1 MADDDGDPVD
11 EFIDEFVNDTEEA
24 DLDDDDAPDVE
35 SGAPMPSSERSPDQ
49 IGPGST
55 ASTPP
60 DEVAEDEGDAPL
72 SDLRQE
78 VDERRSGSGGSGGRS
93 GDEFEELFAEM
104 DVADVDEG
112 DVWEQLSED
121 DDPMF
126 ETSFVEDDREV
137 TVVEKSL
144 CHGCE
149 HFADPP
155 ETGCTHDGTTI
166 DAEVDTG
173 HFRVLDC
180 PVVAERQEMEATDF
194 SADDE

>member
-1 MADDDGDPVD
+1 MADDDDPV
-11 EFIDEFVNDTEEA
+11 EEFVEEFGS
-24 DLDDDDAPDVE
+24 DSEDSDGDDGD
-35 SGAPMPSSERSPDQ
+35 GLMPGSERSPDD

-60 DEVAEDEGDAPL
+60 GADDDAGGDADDAPL
-72 SDLRQE
+72 SDLRRE
-78 VDERRSGSGGSGGRS
+78 VDERRSRDDTA
-93 GDEFEELFAEM
+93 GDEEFEELFSEM
-104 DVADVDEG
+104 EVGDVDAD

-126 ETSFVEDDREV
+126 EASFVEESREV

-155 ETGCTHDGTTI
+155 ETGCTHDGTDI

-173 HFRVLDC
+173 HFRVMDC
-180 PVVAERQEMEATDF
+180 PVVAERKEMEASDF

>member
-1 MADDDGDPVD
+1 MADDDPVD
-11 EFIDEFVNDTEEA
+11 EFIDEFV
-24 DLDDDDAPDVE
+24 DDDADDADGDVLE
-35 SGAPMPSSERSPDQ
+35 DDDGMMPGSERSPDE

-60 DEVAEDEGDAPL
+60 DERDDGDAPL
-72 SDLRQE
+72 SDLRRE
-78 VDERRSGSGGSGGRS
+78 VDERRSGSGTSGGRS
-93 GDEFEELFAEM
+93 EDEFEELFAEM
-104 DVADVDEG
+104 EVGDVDAD
-112 DVWEQLSED
+112 DVWEQFSED
-121 DDPMF
+121 EDPMF
-126 ETSFVEDDREV
+126 ETAFVEEDREV

-155 ETGCTHDGTTI
+155 ETGCTHDGTDI

-180 PVVAERQEMEATDF
+180 PVVAERKEMEASDF